1 MVVRLGPDAARVVD
15 NRDMPDVCLQHMV
28 AVMLLDKTASFA
40 AAHDVGRMK
49 DPQVLRERSKVEL
62 RADDAL
68 SKDLPVR
75 VAIVDVTLDDGTT
88 LSERVEAV
96 RGTPR
101 NPMTRAEVVAKARD
115 LVEPIL
121 GPEKSSRLI
130 DAVLTIE
137 RVQSMREFA
146 ALLRTG

>member
-1 MVVRLGPDAARVVD
+1 
-15 NRDMPDVCLQHMV
+15 
-28 AVMLLDKTASFA
+28 
-40 AAHDVGRMK
+40 MK

-62 RADDAL
+62 RPDDAL
-68 SKDLPVR
+68 SQYLPVR
-75 VAIVDVTLDDGTT
+75 VAIVEVTLDDGTT

-115 LVEPIL
+115 LIEPIL
-121 GPEKSSRLI
+121 GTEKSLRLI
-130 DAVLTIE
+130 DGVLTIE

>member
-1 MVVRLGPDAARVVD
+1 
-15 NRDMPDVCLQHMV
+15 MV

-40 AAHDVGRMK
+40 AAHDVARMK
-49 DPQVLRERSKVEL
+49 DPQVLRERSKVDL

-68 SKDLPVR
+68 SRYLPVR
-75 VAIVDVTLDDGTT
+75 VAIVEVTLDDGTT

-121 GPEKSSRLI
+121 GREKSSRLI
-130 DAVLTIE
+130 DGVLTIE
-137 RVQSMREFA
+137 SVQSMREFA
-146 ALLRTG
+146 AMLRTG

>member
-1 MVVRLGPDAARVVD
+1 
-15 NRDMPDVCLQHMV
+15 MPDICLQHMV

-40 AAHDVGRMK
+40 AAHDVPRMK

-62 RADDAL
+62 RPDDAL
-68 SKDLPVR
+68 SQYLPVR
-75 VAIVDVTLDDGTT
+75 VAIVEVTLDDGTT

-115 LVEPIL
+115 LIEPIL
-121 GPEKSSRLI
+121 GTEKSLRLI
-130 DAVLTIE
+130 DGVLTIE